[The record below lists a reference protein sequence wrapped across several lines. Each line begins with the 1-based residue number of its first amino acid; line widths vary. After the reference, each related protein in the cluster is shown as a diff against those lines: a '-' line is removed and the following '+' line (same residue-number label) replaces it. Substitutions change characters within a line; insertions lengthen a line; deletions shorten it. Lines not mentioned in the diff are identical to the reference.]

1 MLKILVATQ
10 NKGKL
15 HEIKA
20 LLGDLPVE
28 LLSPDHIDLEVVVI
42 EDGRTYQEN
51 ATKKA
56 LAFAKVIDK
65 DSGML
70 ILADD
75 SGLEVSILNG
85 QPGLYS
91 ARFSKRPGATDADRR
106 AYLLKQLGPHPQ
118 PWAAQF
124 RCVVVLYDPDR
135 NLHISEG
142 ICPGEIIPQE
152 RGTNGFGYD
161 PIFQVEGL
169 GRTMAE
175 LTIEEKNVL
184 SHRARAIMAIKP
196 RLIKII
202 DP

>member
-1 MLKILVATQ
+1 MLKILVATK

-15 HEIKA
+15 HEIRA
-20 LLGDLPVE
+20 LLADLPVE
-28 LLSPDHIDLEVVVI
+28 LHSPDQIGLDVEVT

-56 LAFAKVIDK
+56 LAFAKGVDR
-65 DSGML
+65 DSGYL

-91 ARFSKRPGATDADRR
+91 ARYSKRPGATDADRR
-106 AYLLKQLGPHPQ
+106 AYLLEQLAPHPH

-124 RCVVVLYDPDR
+124 RCVVVLLDPDR

-142 ICPGEIIPQE
+142 ICPGKIIPQE

-175 LTIEEKNVL
+175 LTTEEKNVL
-184 SHRARAIMAIKP
+184 SHRARAILAIRPK
-196 RLIKII
+196 LIKFINS
-202 DP
+202 